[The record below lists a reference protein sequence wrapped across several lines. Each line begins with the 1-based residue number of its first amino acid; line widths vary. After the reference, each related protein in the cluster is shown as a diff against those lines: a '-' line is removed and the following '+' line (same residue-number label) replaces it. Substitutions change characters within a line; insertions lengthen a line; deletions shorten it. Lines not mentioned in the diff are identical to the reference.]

1 MIFISFYFE
10 DYMVEEITMLSIIYC
25 KSAVIII
32 ELEILLEPNPFHGTP
47 PININV

>member
-10 DYMVEEITMLSIIYC
+10 GYMVEEIKMLSILYC

-32 ELEILLEPNPFHGTP
+32 ELKILLEPNTFHETSTY
-47 PININV
+47 